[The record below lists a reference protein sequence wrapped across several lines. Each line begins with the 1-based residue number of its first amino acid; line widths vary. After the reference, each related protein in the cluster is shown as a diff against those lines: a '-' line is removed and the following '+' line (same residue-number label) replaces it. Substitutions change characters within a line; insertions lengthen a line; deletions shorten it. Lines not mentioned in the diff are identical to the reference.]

1 MVSRLLSV
9 FLATIA
15 ALIVAGCGG
24 SEDKGGAPGERED
37 KESGSESASEAK
49 GGETTGG
56 AEGGQLTAVIPG
68 ETVYGTSYVSPLVEL
83 FGDVY
88 VGERSFV
95 AGNTVLRAAPDRRID
110 IGSETNAHDNI

>member
-1 MVSRLLSV
+1 MVRRTLVVLLAV
-9 FLATIA
+9 IAA

-24 SEDKGGAPGERED
+24 SEDKGGAPGEQED
-37 KESGSESASEAK
+37 TGSGSAGEAK

-68 ETVYGTSYVSPLVEL
+68 EVVYGTSYVSPLVEL

-88 VGERSFV
+88 IGERSFV
-95 AGNTVLRAAPDRRID
+95 AGNTVLHAAPDRRLD
-110 IGSETNAHDNI
+110 IGSETNA